1 MQNPKVK
8 TVSSTST
15 VTFRNTSGS
24 YYDMIISVQNQT
36 ISQSISITDTQ
47 GNLITENPIVLTV
60 PAKVILKD
68 VQVGTISFSDANSY
82 SIIIS
87 YLVKESAN
95 GIPYVDIDY
104 QNGYIYTQ
112 ETGAPATMTQSFVAD
127 ESSSI
132 TPPSGKK
139 WILRSLTLTWTAA
152 ATTTDYPRVQI
163 YPVDIISSGDQTSV
177 LNLYAAS
184 LSVTADDNYILD
196 LAGYVQSRTNQQLG
210 PYPYYVTEQTVS
222 SGFEL
227 YDTEALVV
235 GIGEET
241 ATATLYLSYIEVNL
255 G

>member
-68 VQVGTISFSDANSY
+68 VQVGTITFSDTNSY

-112 ETGAPATMTQSFVAD
+112 ETGTPSVLTENFKAD
-127 ESSSI
+127 DGYTIS
-132 TPPSGKK
+132 PPSGKK
-139 WILRSLTLTWTAA
+139 WILRSLAVIWTAG
-152 ATTTDYPRVQI
+152 ATQTDYPQVQI
-163 YPVDIISSGDQTSV
+163 YPSSTINAQFVVGL
-177 LNLYAAS
+177 LNLYFGS
-184 LSVTADDNYILD
+184 LSVTAGDPYALD
-196 LAGYVQSRTNQQLG
+196 LAPYVQSRSSTLVN
-210 PYPYYVTEQTVS
+210 YPYTTEQAVPN
-222 SGFEL
+222 GFEL
-227 YDTEALVV
+227 YDTETLKVY
-235 GIGEET
+235 IGEEGT
-241 ATATLYLSYIEVNL
+241 TATLYLSYIEVNL

>member
-8 TVSSTST
+8 TVSSTAT

-36 ISQSISITDTQ
+36 IDQSISITDTQ

-112 ETGAPATMTQSFVAD
+112 ETGAPTETTVSFTASTGHAFV
-127 ESSSI
+127 
-132 TPPSGKK
+132 PPTGKK
-139 WILRSLTLTWTAA
+139 WILRSLVIFWQAA
-152 ATTTDYPRVQI
+152 ATQTDYPQVQI
-163 YPVDIISSGDQTSV
+163 YPEKTIAGV
-177 LNLYAAS
+177 LNLYYGS
-184 LSVTADDNYILD
+184 LSVTAGDDYALD
-196 LAGYVQSRTNQQLG
+196 LARYVQSRTSTLITNTNTYL
-210 PYPYYVTEQTVS
+210 TEQTVPGS
-222 SGFEL
+222 FEL
-227 YDTEALVV
+227 YDNETLNVFIA
-235 GIGEET
+235 GET

>member
-8 TVSSTST
+8 TVNSTST

-36 ISQSISITDTQ
+36 IEQSISITDTQ

-112 ETGAPATMTQSFVAD
+112 ETGAPTETTVSFTA
-127 ESSSI
+127 SGGHAFI
-132 TPPSGKK
+132 PPTGKK
-139 WILRSLTLTWTAA
+139 WILRSLVISWQAA
-152 ATTTDYPRVQI
+152 ATQTDYPTVQI
-163 YPVDIISSGDQTSV
+163 YPEKTIAGV
-177 LNLYAAS
+177 LNLYYGS
-184 LSVTADDNYILD
+184 LSVTAGDNYALD
-196 LAGYVQSRTNQQLG
+196 LARYVQSRTSTLITNTNTYL
-210 PYPYYVTEQTVS
+210 TEQTVPGS
-222 SGFEL
+222 FEL
-227 YDTEALVV
+227 YDNETLNVFIA
-235 GIGEET
+235 GET

>member
-8 TVSSTST
+8 TVNSTST

-36 ISQSISITDTQ
+36 IDQSINITDTQ

-68 VQVGTISFSDANSY
+68 VQVGTITFSDANSY

-112 ETGAPATMTQSFVAD
+112 ETGAPTETTVSFTA
-127 ESSSI
+127 SGGHAFI
-132 TPPSGKK
+132 PPTGKK
-139 WILRSLTLTWTAA
+139 WILRSLVISWQAA
-152 ATTTDYPRVQI
+152 ATQTDYPTVQI
-163 YPVDIISSGDQTSV
+163 YPEKTIAGV
-177 LNLYAAS
+177 LNLYYGS
-184 LSVTADDNYILD
+184 LSVTAGDNYALD
-196 LAGYVQSRTNQQLG
+196 LARYVQSRSSTLITNTNTYL
-210 PYPYYVTEQTVS
+210 TEQTVPGS
-222 SGFEL
+222 FEL
-227 YDTEALVV
+227 YDNETLNVFIAS
-235 GIGEET
+235 ET

>member
-8 TVSSTST
+8 TVNSTAT

-36 ISQSISITDTQ
+36 IEQSISITDTQ

-68 VQVGTISFSDANSY
+68 VQVGTITFSDANSY

-112 ETGAPATMTQSFVAD
+112 ETGAPLEIKETFTAKTGYAF
-127 ESSSI
+127 I
-132 TPPSGKK
+132 PPSGKK
-139 WILRSLTLTWTAA
+139 WILRSLTVIWTAA
-152 ATTTDYPRVQI
+152 ATQTDYPQVQI
-163 YPVDIISSGDQTSV
+163 YPHETFAGV
-177 LNLYAAS
+177 LNLYYSS
-184 LSVTADDNYILD
+184 LSVTAGDNYALD
-196 LAGYVQSRTNQQLG
+196 LARYVQSRSSTLIENTNT
-210 PYPYYVTEQTVS
+210 YITEQTVPG
-222 SGFEL
+222 GFEL
-227 YDTEALVV
+227 YDTETLNVFVAS
-235 GIGEET
+235 ET
-241 ATATLYLSYIEVNL
+241 ATATVFLSYIEVNL

>member
-8 TVSSTST
+8 TVNSTST
-15 VTFRNTSGS
+15 VTFRTTSGS
-24 YYDMIISVQNQT
+24 FYDMIISVQNQT

-68 VQVGTISFSDANSY
+68 VQVGTITFSDANSY

-112 ETGAPATMTQSFVAD
+112 ETGTPTTITHTFSQPAYVISPPAD
-127 ESSSI
+127 
-132 TPPSGKK
+132 KK
-139 WILRSLTLTWTAA
+139 WLLRSITLTWTAA
-152 ATTTDYPRVQI
+152 ATTTDYPHIQI
-163 YPVDIISSGDQTSV
+163 YPTNTIASGFQPDV
-177 LNLYAAS
+177 LNLYFDGI
-184 LSVTADDNYILD
+184 SVTAGDEYALD
-196 LAGYVQSRTNQQLG
+196 LAKYVQSRSNQLDG
-210 PYPYYVTEQTVS
+210 DVYVTEYAIP

-227 YDTEALVV
+227 YSTETLSMYIAS
-235 GIGEET
+235 ET
-241 ATATLYLSYIEVNL
+241 ATITAYISYIEVNL

>member
-8 TVSSTST
+8 TVNSTST

-36 ISQSISITDTQ
+36 IDQSISITDTQ

-68 VQVGTISFSDANSY
+68 VQIGTITFSDANSY

-112 ETGAPATMTQSFVAD
+112 ETGEPTLITKTGDELSFSPPAN
-127 ESSSI
+127 
-132 TPPSGKK
+132 KK
-139 WILRSLTLTWTAA
+139 WILRSIMITWTAA
-152 ATTTDYPRVQI
+152 ATQTDNIEVS
-163 YPVDIISSGDQTSV
+163 IIPTS
-177 LNLYAAS
+177 LPGPGLDLLYTA
-184 LSVTADDNYILD
+184 LDVTANDNYSVD
-196 LAGYVQSRTNQQLG
+196 LAEYVQTMSSTEITYVG
-210 PYPYYVTEQTVS
+210 GSTYVTLQTVPG
-222 SGFEL
+222 GFEL
-227 YDTEALVV
+227 YSNEILSTYVQN
-235 GIGEET
+235 ET
-241 ATATLYLSYIEVNL
+241 ATITVSVSYIEVNL

>member
-1 MQNPKVK
+1 MLP
-8 TVSSTST
+8 VS
-15 VTFRNTSGS
+15 
-24 YYDMIISVQNQT
+24 
-36 ISQSISITDTQ
+36 
-47 GNLITENPIVLTV
+47 LL
-60 PAKVILKD
+60 
-68 VQVGTISFSDANSY
+68 
-82 SIIIS
+82 
-87 YLVKESAN
+87 SAFL
-95 GIPYVDIDY
+95 P
-104 QNGYIYTQ
+104 
-112 ETGAPATMTQSFVAD
+112 
-127 ESSSI
+127 
-132 TPPSGKK
+132 
-139 WILRSLTLTWTAA
+139 LTWTAA

>member
-8 TVSSTST
+8 TVNSTST

-24 YYDMIISVQNQT
+24 HYDMIISVQNQT
-36 ISQSISITDTQ
+36 ISQSINITDTQ

-68 VQVGTISFSDANSY
+68 VQVGTITFSDANSY

-112 ETGAPATMTQSFVAD
+112 ETGAPSEISASFTA
-127 ESSSI
+127 SSGHALI
-132 TPPSGKK
+132 PPTGKK
-139 WILRSLTLTWTAA
+139 WILRSLVITWQAA
-152 ATTTDYPRVQI
+152 ATQTDYPEVQI
-163 YPVDIISSGDQTSV
+163 YAHETIAGV
-177 LNLYAAS
+177 LNLYYGS
-184 LSVTADDNYILD
+184 LSVTAGDNYALD
-196 LAGYVQSRTNQQLG
+196 LARYVQSRSSTLIENTNT
-210 PYPYYVTEQTVS
+210 YITEQTVPG
-222 SGFEL
+222 GFEL
-227 YDTEALVV
+227 YDTETLNVFVAS
-235 GIGEET
+235 ET